1 MISLVVQGKFP
12 TSLPINCRLSQ
23 DPSLI
28 ALYPD
33 TGQIIYI
40 SILNSRSRCFSYK
53 MKLPILAVQDLFW
66 GCVLQTL
73 EKCEAGQMLGSEL
86 FPWLTKYWCPE
97 TPGGHLAR
105 WGALLWLIQMPGSS
119 YTQAAVS
126 PGPLLPQP
134 FVSTQKTNIMKSLCD
149 PSYNQSILLKEK
161 SSTFLRSKI
170 TYEKFPNQVISIIPW
185 YSRRIGSRTPCRY
198 QNLQMLKSYI

>member
-33 TGQIIYI
+33 IGQIIYI

-105 WGALLWLIQMPGSS
+105 WGALLWLIQMPGSKLHS
-119 YTQAAVS
+119 GSCFPS
-126 PGPLLPQP
+126 PLSPPRRQTSWNHCVTLHTTKA
-134 FVSTQKTNIMKSLCD
+134 S
-149 PSYNQSILLKEK
+149 
-161 SSTFLRSKI
+161 
-170 TYEKFPNQVISIIPW
+170 
-185 YSRRIGSRTPCRY
+185 YSRRNPVPSCVLRLLMRSFPI
-198 QNLQMLKSYI
+198 K

>member
-33 TGQIIYI
+33 IGQIIYI
-40 SILNSRSRCFSYK
+40 SILNSRSRCFSCK

-126 PGPLLPQP
+126 PALCLHPEDKHHEITVWPFIQPKHPTQGEIQYLLA
-134 FVSTQKTNIMKSLCD
+134 F
-149 PSYNQSILLKEK
+149 
-161 SSTFLRSKI
+161 
-170 TYEKFPNQVISIIPW
+170 
-185 YSRRIGSRTPCRY
+185 
-198 QNLQMLKSYI
+198 